1 MSKFIIAIA
10 LSCFL
15 TGCGLLPEKTISIFT
30 LEKSREKLNL
40 KTPTLEEMEKLRWI
54 VITSNNAKEVFAKM
68 QAEGLD
74 PVLFGLSDEDYELL
88 AKNFAQIRSTLKQ
101 TQDILD
107 RYKEYYEGTTKTT
120 DSTNN
125 TVAPSSSDKK

>member
-1 MSKFIIAIA
+1 MIKIISVIA
-10 LSCFL
+10 LSLLL
-15 TGCGLLPEKTISIFT
+15 TNCSILGEKVIKVLTQ
-30 LEKSREKLNL
+30 EQSREKLNF

-107 RYKEYYEGTTKTT
+107 RYKEYYEGTTKK
-120 DSTNN
+120 DSSTNDS
-125 TVAPSSSDKK
+125 VAPNSSDKK

>member
-1 MSKFIIAIA
+1 MIKIITIIT
-10 LSCFL
+10 LSLFL
-15 TGCGLLPEKTISIFT
+15 TNCSLLGEKVIKVLTQ
-30 LEKSREKLNL
+30 EQSREKLNL

-54 VITSNNAKEVFAKM
+54 VITSNNAQEVFAKM
-68 QAEGLD
+68 KAEGLD

-107 RYKEYYEGTTKTT
+107 RYKEYYEGTTKK
-120 DSTNN
+120 DSRTNDS
-125 TVAPSSSDKK
+125 VAPKSSDKK

>member
-1 MSKFIIAIA
+1 MIA
-10 LSCFL
+10 LSLLL
-15 TGCGLLPEKTISIFT
+15 TNCSILGEKVIKVLTQ
-30 LEKSREKLNL
+30 EQSREKLNL

-54 VITSNNAKEVFAKM
+54 VITSNNANEVFAKM
-68 QAEGLD
+68 KAEGLD

-107 RYKEYYEGTTKTT
+107 RYKEYYEGTTKK
-120 DSTNN
+120 DSSTNDS
-125 TVAPSSSDKK
+125 VAPNSSDKK

>member
-1 MSKFIIAIA
+1 MIKIIAVIA
-10 LSCFL
+10 LSLLL
-15 TGCGLLPEKTISIFT
+15 TNCSILGEKVIKVLTQ
-30 LEKSREKLNL
+30 EQSRENLNL

-101 TQDILD
+101 TQDILE
-107 RYKEYYEGTTKTT
+107 RYKEYYEGKNK
-120 DSTNN
+120 TNN
-125 TVAPSSSDKK
+125 

>member
-1 MSKFIIAIA
+1 VIA
-10 LSCFL
+10 LSLLL
-15 TGCGLLPEKTISIFT
+15 TNCSILGEKVIKVLTQ
-30 LEKSREKLNL
+30 EQSREKLNL

-54 VITSNNAKEVFAKM
+54 VITSNNAQEVFAKM
-68 QAEGLD
+68 KAEGLD

-107 RYKEYYEGTTKTT
+107 RYKEYYEGTTKK
-120 DSTNN
+120 DSSTNDS
-125 TVAPSSSDKK
+125 VAPNSSDKK

>member
-1 MSKFIIAIA
+1 MIA
-10 LSCFL
+10 LSLLL
-15 TGCGLLPEKTISIFT
+15 TNCSILGEKVIKVLTQ
-30 LEKSREKLNL
+30 EQSREKLNL

-54 VITSNNAKEVFAKM
+54 VITSNNAQEVFAKM
-68 QAEGLD
+68 KAEGLD

-107 RYKEYYEGTTKTT
+107 RYKEYYEGTTKK
-120 DSTNN
+120 DSSTNDS
-125 TVAPSSSDKK
+125 VAPNSSDKK

>member
-1 MSKFIIAIA
+1 MNNMIKIITVIA
-10 LSCFL
+10 LSLLL
-15 TGCGLLPEKTISIFT
+15 TNCSILGEKVIKVLTQ
-30 LEKSREKLNL
+30 EQSREKLNL

-101 TQDILD
+101 TQDILE
-107 RYKEYYEGTTKTT
+107 RYKEYYEGTTKT
-120 DSTNN
+120 NN
-125 TVAPSSSDKK
+125 

>member
-1 MSKFIIAIA
+1 MNNMIKIISVIA
-10 LSCFL
+10 LSLLL
-15 TGCGLLPEKTISIFT
+15 TNCSILGEKVIKVLTQ
-30 LEKSREKLNL
+30 EQSREKLNF

-54 VITSNNAKEVFAKM
+54 VITSNNATEVFAKM
-68 QAEGLD
+68 KAEGLD

-107 RYKEYYEGTTKTT
+107 RYKEYYEGTTKT
-120 DSTNN
+120 NN
-125 TVAPSSSDKK
+125 

>member
-1 MSKFIIAIA
+1 MQILRINHTMNNMIKIISVIA
-10 LSCFL
+10 LSLLL
-15 TGCGLLPEKTISIFT
+15 TNCSILGEKVIKVLTQ
-30 LEKSREKLNL
+30 EQSREKLNL

-107 RYKEYYEGTTKTT
+107 RYKDYYEGTTKT
-120 DSTNN
+120 SN
-125 TVAPSSSDKK
+125 

>member
-1 MSKFIIAIA
+1 MIKIITIIT
-10 LSCFL
+10 LSLFL
-15 TGCGLLPEKTISIFT
+15 TNCSLLGEKVIKVLTQ
-30 LEKSREKLNL
+30 EQSREKLNL

-54 VITSNNAKEVFAKM
+54 VITSNNAQEVFAKM
-68 QAEGLD
+68 KAEGLD

-101 TQDILD
+101 TQDILE
-107 RYKEYYEGTTKTT
+107 RYKEYYEGTTKKT

>member
-1 MSKFIIAIA
+1 MIKIISVIV

-15 TGCGLLPEKTISIFT
+15 ASCGLLPEKTISIFT
-30 LEKSREKLNL
+30 MEKSREKLNL
-40 KTPTLEEMEKLRWI
+40 KTPTIEEMEKLRWI
-54 VITSNNAKEVFAKM
+54 VITSNNANEVFAKM
-68 QAEGLD
+68 KAEGLD

-107 RYKEYYEGTTKTT
+107 RYKEYYEGTTKQNT
-120 DSTNN
+120 DNN
-125 TVAPSSSDKK
+125 NISK

>member
-1 MSKFIIAIA
+1 MNNMIKIISVIA
-10 LSCFL
+10 LSLLL
-15 TGCGLLPEKTISIFT
+15 TNCSILGEKVIKVLTQ
-30 LEKSREKLNL
+30 EQSREKLNL

-54 VITSNNAKEVFAKM
+54 VITSNNATEVFAKM

-107 RYKEYYEGTTKTT
+107 RYKDYYEGTTKT
-120 DSTNN
+120 SN
-125 TVAPSSSDKK
+125 

>member
-1 MSKFIIAIA
+1 MSKFVLAIV
-10 LSCFL
+10 LSLFL
-15 TGCGLLPEKTISIFT
+15 TNCSLVGEKVIKVLTQ
-30 LEKSREKLNL
+30 EQSREKLNL

-54 VITSNNAKEVFAKM
+54 VITSNNAQEVFAKM
-68 QAEGLD
+68 KAEGLD

-107 RYKEYYEGTTKTT
+107 RYKEYYEGTTKT
-120 DSTNN
+120 DNSTNN
-125 TVAPSSSDKK
+125 TVAPNSSDKK

>member
-1 MSKFIIAIA
+1 MNNMIKIISVIA
-10 LSCFL
+10 LSLLL
-15 TGCGLLPEKTISIFT
+15 TNCSILGEKVIKVLTQ
-30 LEKSREKLNL
+30 EQSREKINL

-101 TQDILD
+101 TQDILE
-107 RYKEYYEGTTKTT
+107 RYKEYYEGTTKT
-120 DSTNN
+120 SN
-125 TVAPSSSDKK
+125 

>member
-1 MSKFIIAIA
+1 MIKIISIIV
-10 LSCFL
+10 LSLFL
-15 TGCGLLPEKTISIFT
+15 TNCSLVGEKVIKVLTQ
-30 LEKSREKLNL
+30 EQSREKLNL

-54 VITSNNAKEVFAKM
+54 VITSNNANEVFAKM
-68 QAEGLD
+68 KAEGLD

-107 RYKEYYEGTTKTT
+107 RYKEYYEGTTKQNT
-120 DSTNN
+120 DNN
-125 TVAPSSSDKK
+125 NISK

>member
-54 VITSNNAKEVFAKM
+54 VITSNNANEVFAKM
-68 QAEGLD
+68 KAEGLD

>member
-1 MSKFIIAIA
+1 MIKIISVIA
-10 LSCFL
+10 LSLLL
-15 TGCGLLPEKTISIFT
+15 TNCSILGEKVIKVLTQ
-30 LEKSREKLNL
+30 EQSREKLNL

-54 VITSNNAKEVFAKM
+54 VITSNNATEVFAKM
-68 QAEGLD
+68 KAEGLD

-107 RYKEYYEGTTKTT
+107 RYKEYYEGTTKT
-120 DSTNN
+120 DNSTNN
-125 TVAPSSSDKK
+125 TVAPNSSDKK

>member
-1 MSKFIIAIA
+1 MSKFILAIV

-15 TGCGLLPEKTISIFT
+15 TSCGLLPEKTVSIFT
-30 LEKSREKLNL
+30 MEKSREKLNL

-88 AKNFAQIRSTLKQ
+88 AKNFAQIRSTLRQ

-107 RYKEYYEGTTKTT
+107 RYKEYYEGQNK
-120 DSTNN
+120 TNN
-125 TVAPSSSDKK
+125 

>member
-1 MSKFIIAIA
+1 MNNIIKIISVIA
-10 LSCFL
+10 LSLLL
-15 TGCGLLPEKTISIFT
+15 TNCSILGEKVIKVLIQ
-30 LEKSREKLNL
+30 EQSREKLNF

-54 VITSNNAKEVFAKM
+54 VITSNNATEVFAKM
-68 QAEGLD
+68 KAEGLD

-107 RYKEYYEGTTKTT
+107 RYKEYYEGTTKT
-120 DSTNN
+120 NN
-125 TVAPSSSDKK
+125 